1 MEQTTRTAAIV
12 ATTAGATLLLAEAF
26 QRVSYLGEIGGL
38 VTSEVIH
45 GLLLLAIALRSI
57 R

>member
-26 QRVSYLGEIGGL
+26 QRVSYGEIGGL